1 MIALFFENRY
11 CESTGEYL
19 EEVKSKYWVY
29 GFGQGVQ
36 TLAGILGA
44 FHQIIRFLYI
54 FILSVF

>member
-19 EEVKSKYWVY
+19 EVLKSKYWVY

-36 TLAGILGA
+36 ALAGMVGA
-44 FHQIIRFLYI
+44 FHQIFRFFYFYI
-54 FILSVF
+54 DRVY